1 MDMKT
6 KVIVILSLFL
16 IIISTSG
23 YLLYTS
29 KIKDEKIKENEQRI
43 DSLQKSLNTYKKK
56 NDSLNVVAIT
66 MENLIQNQE
75 VKVIKIKESFIVY
88 KTQEIQNSSDAYKYI
103 NKFIA
108 E

>member
-1 MDMKT
+1 MS
-6 KVIVILSLFL
+6 I
-16 IIISTSG
+16 SG
-23 YLLYTS
+23 YLFYTS
-29 KIKDEKIKENEQRI
+29 QIKDDVIKENEQII
-43 DSLQKSLNTYKKK
+43 DSLQKSLNTYKRK
-56 NDSLNVVAIT
+56 NDSLNVVAAT

-75 VKVIKIKESFIVY
+75 IKVVKVKESFIVY

>member
-1 MDMKT
+1 MDTKT
-6 KVIVILSLFL
+6 RIIIILSLFL
-16 IIISTSG
+16 VILSISG
-23 YLLYTS
+23 YLFYMS
-29 KIKDEKIKENEQRI
+29 QIKDDRIKENEQII
-43 DSLQKSLNTYKKK
+43 DSLQKSLNTYKRK
-56 NDSLNVVAIT
+56 NDSLNVVATT

-75 VKVIKIKESFIVY
+75 IKVVKVKESFIVY